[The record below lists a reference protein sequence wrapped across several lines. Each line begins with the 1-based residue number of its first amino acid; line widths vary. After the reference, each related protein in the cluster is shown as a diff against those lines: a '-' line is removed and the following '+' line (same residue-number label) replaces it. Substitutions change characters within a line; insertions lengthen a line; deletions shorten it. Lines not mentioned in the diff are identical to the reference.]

1 MKIMDKVY
9 ECIVCGRIFHEGQGI
24 RLSLAGKEVNFH
36 SKSCAIKFL
45 KSLILY
51 LDQKDLENAAKLT
64 IKEFEEKAKEIRERT
79 KKKLEK
85 L

>member
-1 MKIMDKVY
+1 MDKRY
-9 ECIVCGRIFHEGQGI
+9 ECIVCGRIFHEGQGVK
-24 RLSLAGKEVNFH
+24 LSLAGKEVNFH

-51 LDQKDLENAAKLT
+51 LDQKDLETATKLT
-64 IKEFEEKAKEIRERT
+64 IKEYEEKVKEIREKT

-85 L
+85 I